1 MSDKIIIGSKT
12 KATPPLDSSH
22 SAITSRPTGRR
33 LRGAIANKLGI
44 AILSGVYKPGDTLS
58 GEIAFAEE
66 LDVSRCAYREAIQVL
81 TAKGL
86 VHSRPK
92 AGTRV
97 LPRDR
102 WNLLDPDVLTWA
114 FTGEPDA
121 RLVRSLFEVRAI
133 IEPAA
138 ASLAATRRDRDD
150 LKRMRD
156 ALAGM
161 REHTLAT
168 ENGRLA
174 DREFH
179 SAILHATRNDA
190 MVVLSASIG
199 AAVNWT
205 TQFKQRLRALPRDPI
220 PDHLRVYEGIAAG
233 DAESAGAAMRML
245 VDMAFEDTRRVFE
258 LDTD

>member
-1 MSDKIIIGSKT
+1 MAEFSPKIDTAVLPDASQS
-12 KATPPLDSSH
+12 P
-22 SAITSRPTGRR
+22 RPTGRR
-33 LRGAIANKLGI
+33 LRGAIANKIGI
-44 AILSGVYKPGDTLS
+44 AILSGIYKPGDTLS

-121 RLVRSLFEVRAI
+121 QLVRSLFEIRAV

-138 ASLAATRRDRDD
+138 ASFAAIRRDRDD
-150 LKRMRD
+150 LKRMRE

-161 REHTLAT
+161 REHTLLT
-168 ENGRLA
+168 ETGRLA

-179 SAILHATRNDA
+179 SAILQATRNDA
-190 MVVLSASIG
+190 MIVLSASIG

-205 TQFKQRLRALPRDPI
+205 TQFKQRSRVLPRDPI
-220 PDHLRVYEGIAAG
+220 PDHARVYESIAAG
-233 DAESAGAAMRML
+233 DPDGAAAAMRAL
-245 VDMAFEDTRRVFE
+245 VDLALDDTRSIME
-258 LDTD
+258 LDID